1 LPFVSVGNDPELYTR
16 SMQYAAFSA
25 QLRPHAGKTVGLTA
39 PGDGPPD
46 TRFDRRAWEF
56 PYEFFGPMREAMQ
69 LRSRLLPYT
78 YSAALRAW
86 LRCDETKRAPALFV
100 VNFLIESKKGFIPR
114 HRTGTI
120 MKETPN
126 QKAAF
131 HAVCAALS
139 VRLSVR
145 STSIFRPILSRS
157 RFRSAKAAS
166 ICSATGEEEEKNA
179 RRFSRRFPYLS
190 MKTWTAYQDRLWTNA
205 TKTPTQKRCRRRRC
219 SE

>member
-1 LPFVSVGNDPELYTR
+1 LPFVSVGTDPELYTR

-100 VNFLIESKKGFIPR
+100 VKFLIRNRKQKGVYTTTSYRDDHERNTEPKS
-114 HRTGTI
+114 G
-120 MKETPN
+120 
-126 QKAAF
+126 
-131 HAVCAALS
+131 VSCG
-139 VRLSVR
+139 VR
-145 STSIFRPILSRS
+145 SPERPFIRAVYVDFPSDPLTVTLSQRKS
-157 RFRSAKAAS
+157 GQYMF
-166 ICSATGEEEEKNA
+166 G
-179 RRFSRRFPYLS
+179 
-190 MKTWTAYQDRLWTNA
+190 DR
-205 TKTPTQKRCRRRRC
+205 
-219 SE
+219 